1 MCVMRLRRQQPH
13 RWLLAN
19 QLLKKHWLFYDIN
32 KHMEAIQ
39 MVDLK
44 GQYLRIK
51 SQVDEGIMEVL
62 TETSYINGP
71 QVTAFKDHLEKY
83 LNVKR
88 VVPCANGTD
97 ALQIAMMALG
107 LKPGDEVIVPA
118 FTYVATAE
126 VIALLNLKPV
136 MVDVDENSFNITPEI
151 IESAITNKT
160 RAVVPV
166 NLYGQCADLEGI
178 RNLCDQRRLFMIED
192 NAQAIGADFT
202 LNNGEKVKSG
212 TVGHIGSTSFYPS
225 KNLGAYGD
233 GGALYTQDENLG
245 LMLHKIANHGQTKRY
260 YHDMV
265 GVNSR
270 LDSVQAAILNV
281 KLTYLDQFAA
291 ERRAVADAYDA
302 AFSNIDAI
310 QIPYRVAFSTHVFH
324 QYTLKVNNGKRD
336 ELQVYLK
343 ERGIPSIIY
352 YPLPLYEQKAFVK
365 DANVHFLPIT
375 DKLCKSVLSL
385 PIHTEMSTE
394 QIAYITE
401 AVIQFFK

>member
-1 MCVMRLRRQQPH
+1 
-13 RWLLAN
+13 
-19 QLLKKHWLFYDIN
+19 
-32 KHMEAIQ
+32 METIQ

-51 SQVDEGIMEVL
+51 PQVDEGIMEVL
-62 TETSYINGP
+62 METSYINGP
-71 QVTAFKDHLEKY
+71 QVSLFKNNLEKY

-97 ALQIAMMALG
+97 ALQIAMMALD

-126 VIALLNLKPV
+126 VIALLNLKPI
-136 MVDVDENSFNITPEI
+136 MVDVDIDSFNVTPEI
-151 IESAITNKT
+151 IEEAITEKT

-178 RNLCDQRRLFMIED
+178 RNLCDKRGLYMIED
-192 NAQAIGADFT
+192 NAQAIGADYM
-202 LNNGEKVKSG
+202 LRSGEKVKSG

-245 LMLHKIANHGQTKRY
+245 SMLHKIANHGQTKRY

-270 LDSVQAAILNV
+270 LDSIQAAILNV
-281 KLTYLDQFAA
+281 KLRYLDQFAS
-291 ERRAVADAYDA
+291 ERRAVADAYDSG
-302 AFSNIDAI
+302 FSAI
-310 QIPYRVAFSTHVFH
+310 EALQIPFRVDFSSHVFH
-324 QYTLKVNNGKRD
+324 QYTLKVKDGRRD
-336 ELQVYLK
+336 QLQSYLK
-343 ERGIPSIIY
+343 EKGIPSIIY
-352 YPLPLYEQKAFVK
+352 YPLPLYDQEAFKK
-365 DANVHFLPIT
+365 DSNVQFLPAT

-385 PIHTEMSTE
+385 PIHTEMSEE
-394 QIAYITE
+394 QIAYI
-401 AVIQFFK
+401 VNSVVQFFK

>member
-1 MCVMRLRRQQPH
+1 
-13 RWLLAN
+13 
-19 QLLKKHWLFYDIN
+19 
-32 KHMEAIQ
+32 METIQ

-51 SQVDEGIMEVL
+51 PQVDEGIMEVL
-62 TETSYINGP
+62 METSYINGP
-71 QVTAFKDHLEKY
+71 QVSLFKNNLEKY

-97 ALQIAMMALG
+97 ALQIAMMALD

-126 VIALLNLKPV
+126 VIALLNLKPI
-136 MVDVDENSFNITPEI
+136 MVDVDIDSFNVTPEI
-151 IESAITNKT
+151 IEEAITEKT

-166 NLYGQCADLEGI
+166 NLYGQCAELEGI
-178 RNLCDQRRLFMIED
+178 RNLCDQRGLYMIED
-192 NAQAIGADFT
+192 NAQAIGADYM
-202 LNNGEKVKSG
+202 LRSGEKVKSG

-245 LMLHKIANHGQTKRY
+245 SMLHKIANHGQTKRY

-270 LDSVQAAILNV
+270 LDSIQAAILNV
-281 KLTYLDQFAA
+281 KLNYLDQFAS
-291 ERRAVADAYDA
+291 ERRVVADAYDSG
-302 AFSNIDAI
+302 FSAI
-310 QIPYRVAFSTHVFH
+310 EALQTPYRVQFSSHVFH
-324 QYTLKVNNGKRD
+324 QYTLKVEDGRRD
-336 ELQVYLK
+336 QLQSYLK
-343 ERGIPSIIY
+343 EKGIPSIIY
-352 YPLPLYEQKAFVK
+352 YPLPLYDQEAFKK
-365 DANVHFLPIT
+365 DSNVQFLPAT

-385 PIHTEMSTE
+385 PIHTEMSEE
-394 QIAYITE
+394 QIAYI
-401 AVIQFFK
+401 VNSVVQFFK

>member
-1 MCVMRLRRQQPH
+1 
-13 RWLLAN
+13 
-19 QLLKKHWLFYDIN
+19 
-32 KHMEAIQ
+32 METIQ

-51 SQVDEGIMEVL
+51 PQVDEGIMEVL
-62 TETSYINGP
+62 METSYINGP
-71 QVTAFKDHLEKY
+71 QVSLFKNNLEKY

-97 ALQIAMMALG
+97 ALQIAMMALD

-126 VIALLNLKPV
+126 VIALLNLKPI
-136 MVDVDENSFNITPEI
+136 MVDVDIDSFNVTPEI
-151 IESAITNKT
+151 IEEAITEKT

-166 NLYGQCADLEGI
+166 NLYGQCADLECI
-178 RNLCDQRRLFMIED
+178 RNLCDKRGLYMIED
-192 NAQAIGADFT
+192 NAQAIGADY
-202 LNNGEKVKSG
+202 LLRSGEKVKSG

-245 LMLHKIANHGQTKRY
+245 SMLHKIANHGQTKRY

-270 LDSVQAAILNV
+270 LDSIQAAILNV
-281 KLTYLDQFAA
+281 KLNYLDQFAS
-291 ERRAVADAYDA
+291 ERIAVADAYDNG
-302 AFSNIDAI
+302 FSAI
-310 QIPYRVAFSTHVFH
+310 EALQTPYRVEFSSHVFH
-324 QYTLKVNNGKRD
+324 QYTLQVKDGRRD
-336 ELQVYLK
+336 QLQSYLK
-343 ERGIPSIIY
+343 EKGIPSIIY
-352 YPLPLYEQKAFVK
+352 YPLPLYDQEAFKK
-365 DANVHFLPIT
+365 DSNVQFLPAT

-385 PIHTEMSTE
+385 PIHTEMSEE
-394 QIAYITE
+394 QIAYI
-401 AVIQFFK
+401 VNSVVQFFK

>member
-1 MCVMRLRRQQPH
+1 
-13 RWLLAN
+13 
-19 QLLKKHWLFYDIN
+19 
-32 KHMEAIQ
+32 METIQ

-51 SQVDEGIMEVL
+51 PQVDEGIMEVL
-62 TETSYINGP
+62 METSYINGP
-71 QVTAFKDHLEKY
+71 QVSLFKNNLEKY

-97 ALQIAMMALG
+97 ALQIAMMALD

-126 VIALLNLKPV
+126 VIALLNLKPI
-136 MVDVDENSFNITPEI
+136 MVDVDIDSFNVTPEI
-151 IESAITNKT
+151 IEEAITEKT

-178 RNLCDQRRLFMIED
+178 RNLCDKRGLYMIED
-192 NAQAIGADFT
+192 NAQAIGADYM
-202 LNNGEKVKSG
+202 LRSGEKVKSG

-245 LMLHKIANHGQTKRY
+245 SMLHKIANHGQTKRY

-270 LDSVQAAILNV
+270 LDSIQAAILNV
-281 KLTYLDQFAA
+281 KLNYLDQFAS
-291 ERRAVADAYDA
+291 ERIAVADAYDNG
-302 AFSNIDAI
+302 FSAI
-310 QIPYRVAFSTHVFH
+310 EALQTPYRVQFSSHVFH
-324 QYTLKVNNGKRD
+324 QYTLQVKDGRRD
-336 ELQVYLK
+336 QLQSYLK
-343 ERGIPSIIY
+343 EKGIPSIIY
-352 YPLPLYEQKAFVK
+352 YPLPLYDQEAFKK
-365 DANVHFLPIT
+365 DSNVQFLPAT

-385 PIHTEMSTE
+385 PIHTEMSEE
-394 QIAYITE
+394 QIAYI
-401 AVIQFFK
+401 VNSVVQFFK